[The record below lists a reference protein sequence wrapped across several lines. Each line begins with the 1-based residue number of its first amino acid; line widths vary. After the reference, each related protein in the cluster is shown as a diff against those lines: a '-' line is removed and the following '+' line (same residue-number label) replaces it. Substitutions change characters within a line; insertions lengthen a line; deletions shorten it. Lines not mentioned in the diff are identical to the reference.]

1 MAEKEERILVLTTHN
16 EDGECE
22 CVTQEGCHA
31 NDSCAI
37 CNVGM
42 TRTEAINRMAKA
54 ICRRENLLDSCSHCM
69 FYYKKQ
75 NGEMCKEI
83 LPKREDDM
91 EPSYIDI
98 AEAALNALL
107 EN

>member
-42 TRTEAINRMAKA
+42 TRQEAIERIEKVLEEGWWSGKTF
-54 ICRRENLLDSCSHCM
+54 RQLS
-69 FYYKKQ
+69 
-75 NGEMCKEI
+75 
-83 LPKREDDM
+83 
-91 EPSYIDI
+91 
-98 AEAALNALL
+98 EATLNALL
-107 EN
+107 GE